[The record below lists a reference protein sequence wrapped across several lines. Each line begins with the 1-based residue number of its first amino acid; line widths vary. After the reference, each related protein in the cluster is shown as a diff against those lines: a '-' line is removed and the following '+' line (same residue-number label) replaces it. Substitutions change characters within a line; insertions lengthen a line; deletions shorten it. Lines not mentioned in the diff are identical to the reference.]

1 MNPKYFEHIVVY
13 LSVLVVCVLIG
24 ALARMIAVGA
34 GVDEFT
40 ANIVFWSVTALGV
53 IVYAALAIFIEGLF
67 AATLRKF
74 FPKKETPKTT
84 ENTPIPAK
92 SLEEIRTEQ
101 QQLIDD
107 KKRAK
112 RDSAVEYTRKEF
124 APYVSDED
132 LALLCR
138 SVELYADQLPLSDIQ
153 PIRVKTL
160 TTLDLYHFGWNIWKH
175 LNVSKQ
181 DDIALFL
188 KLVFA
193 HNLKDVEPDSIK
205 SHLKDEPKK
214 GRILVRERLPIN
226 LL

>member
-1 MNPKYFEHIVVY
+1 MNPKHFEYIVVY
-13 LSVLVVCVLIG
+13 LSILVVCVLIG
-24 ALARMIAVGA
+24 ALARIIAVGA

-53 IVYAALAIFIEGLF
+53 IVYAVLNLLIEGLF
-67 AATLRKF
+67 SATLRRF
-74 FPKKETPKTT
+74 FPKKSQSKTT
-84 ENTPIPAK
+84 EITPIPTE
-92 SLEEIRTEQ
+92 SLEEIRAKQKQ
-101 QQLIDD
+101 QMND
-107 KKRAK
+107 KKRVK
-112 RDSAVEYTRKEF
+112 RDFAMQNTRKEF

-138 SVELYADQLPLSDIQ
+138 YVELYADQLPLSDIQ
-153 PIRVKTL
+153 PIKVKTL
-160 TTLDLYHFGWNIWKH
+160 STLDLYHFGWNIWKY

-193 HNLKDVEPDSIK
+193 HNLKDVEPESIK

-214 GRILVRERLPIN
+214 GRILVWERV
-226 LL
+226 

>member
-40 ANIVFWSVTALGV
+40 TNIVFWSVTALGV
-53 IVYAALAIFIEGLF
+53 IVYAALTIFIEGLF

-101 QQLIDD
+101 QQLIEN

-112 RDSAVEYTRKEF
+112 RDSAVEYTRTEF

-138 SVELYADQLPLSDIQ
+138 YVELYAEQLPLSDIQ
-153 PIRVKTL
+153 PIKVKLL
-160 TTLDLYHFGWNIWKH
+160 TTLDLYHFGWNIWKY

-214 GRILVRERLPIN
+214 GRILVWEKEK
-226 LL
+226 

>member
-24 ALARMIAVGA
+24 ALARIIAVGA

-53 IVYAALAIFIEGLF
+53 IVYAVLAIFIEGLF

-74 FPKKETPKTT
+74 FPKNIISKTT
-84 ENTPIPAK
+84 ESTPTLTK
-92 SLEEIRTEQ
+92 SLEEIRSEQ

-124 APYVSDED
+124 APYVTDED

-138 SVELYADQLPLSDIQ
+138 YVKLYADQLPLSDIQ
-153 PIRVKTL
+153 PIKVKTL
-160 TTLDLYHFGWNIWKH
+160 STLDLYHFGWNIWKY

-214 GRILVRERLPIN
+214 GRILVWERFK
-226 LL
+226 

>member
-53 IVYAALAIFIEGLF
+53 IVYAVLAIFIEGLF

-74 FPKKETPKTT
+74 CPKKETPKTT

-112 RDSAVEYTRKEF
+112 RDSAIEYTRKEF
-124 APYVSDED
+124 APYVTDED
-132 LALLCR
+132 LTLLCR
-138 SVELYADQLPLSDIQ
+138 YVELYADQLPLSDIQ
-153 PIRVKTL
+153 PIKVKTL
-160 TTLDLYHFGWNIWKH
+160 TTLDLYHFGWNIWKY

-214 GRILVRERLPIN
+214 GRILVWERPN
-226 LL
+226 R

>member
-34 GVDEFT
+34 GVDVFT
-40 ANIVFWSVTALGV
+40 ANIVFWSVTALGM

-74 FPKKETPKTT
+74 FPKKETPKST
-84 ENTPIPAK
+84 ESITVFAE
-92 SLEEIRTEQ
+92 SLDEIRTEQ

-124 APYVSDED
+124 ASYITDKD

-138 SVELYADQLPLSDIQ
+138 YVELYADQLPLSDIQ
-153 PIRVKTL
+153 PVKVKTL
-160 TTLDLYHFGWNIWKH
+160 STLDLYHFGWNIWKY

-193 HNLKDVEPDSIK
+193 YNLKDVEPDSIK

-214 GRILVRERLPIN
+214 GRILVWERIK
-226 LL
+226 

>member
-1 MNPKYFEHIVVY
+1 MSPKYFEHIVVY

-24 ALARMIAVGA
+24 ALARMIVVGA

-53 IVYAALAIFIEGLF
+53 IVYAALTIFIEGLF

-74 FPKKETPKTT
+74 FPKKGTPKTT
-84 ENTPIPAK
+84 ESMPIFAE
-92 SLEEIRTEQ
+92 SLDEIRTEQ
-101 QQLIDD
+101 QQLIDN

-112 RDSAVEYTRKEF
+112 RDSVVEYTRKEF
-124 APYVSDED
+124 APYVTDED
-132 LALLCR
+132 LVLLCR
-138 SVELYADQLPLSDIQ
+138 YVELYADQLPLSDIQ
-153 PIRVKTL
+153 PIKVKLL
-160 TTLDLYHFGWNIWKH
+160 TTLDLYHFGWNIWRH

-188 KLVFA
+188 KRVFA
-193 HNLKDVEPDSIK
+193 HNLKDVETDSIK

-214 GRILVRERLPIN
+214 GRILVWEK
-226 LL
+226 